1 MICSISGFTTIFPQP
16 RFGRGRMNIPRGESY
31 QHSLGSSAW
40 EGHHVWGK
48 WCATQLCKKCQ
59 DKRGMLPFP
68 LEFGIGAMAGTGHFY
83 LSLGVCSLLCESD
96 CVEYVWIVFPSFH
109 RPHDSGPIQ
118 WARGSSRLAVRPRL
132 WVGSTNIEWESLIE
146 SLRLGW
152 SLYIIMCTVR
162 EVPRGLTTN
171 VGRTSDEKSAINSF
185 SETRADTDTQWSPTI
200 MCQNWRCF
208 DDPKY
213 VF

>member
-83 LSLGVCSLLCESD
+83 LSQGVCSLLCESD
-96 CVEYVWIVFPSFH
+96 CVDYVWICFPLFPPSSWLWSDPVGARRLQACRAPPIVSRLNKH
-109 RPHDSGPIQ
+109 RVRKSDRKSETWMEFVHNNVYCS
-118 WARGSSRLAVRPRL
+118 GSSKGFNHKRWAD
-132 WVGSTNIEWESLIE
+132 
-146 SLRLGW
+146 LRRKE
-152 SLYIIMCTVR
+152 C
-162 EVPRGLTTN
+162 
-171 VGRTSDEKSAINSF
+171 D
-185 SETRADTDTQWSPTI
+185 
-200 MCQNWRCF
+200 
-208 DDPKY
+208 
-213 VF
+213 